1 MKPFPAKGERE
12 KGENREGGNC
22 RRERQRENCIS
33 SVEKGV
39 YGKRGGNGEFWGGMG
54 RVARDSGTRNDRSKS
69 FLRPL
74 KLPILT
80 TQNSIPGASFPPL

>member
-39 YGKRGGNGEFWGGMG
+39 YGKRGGNGEFWGKMG
-54 RVARDSGTRNDRSKS
+54 RVARDSGTTNGRN
-69 FLRPL
+69 LP
-74 KLPILT
+74 KL
-80 TQNSIPGASFPPL
+80 SIPFQNLPKDSTLG